1 MKKYCK
7 MVSVSVDNWWVNMNL
22 CRTVFQNIV
31 RQIQPLAN
39 ILSYVFL
46 KTWNSF
52 FWTGVKILIDSKA
65 QLTLLGTEMDYQ
77 TDKLASEFIFNN
89 PNIKGTC
96 GCGESFNVWPIYWD
110 FLWYGLWVWIFLSV
124 LNVIICT
131 CQTGVIRRG
140 KWILSVNRLM
150 GDWMLQVNKCW
161 LWCFVMQMI
170 GFWMSLIFLF
180 WSLFYFYHYVLFNGT
195 WWFVMVKMILNNV
208 VNTAVCFVNWYI
220 YIY

>member
-1 MKKYCK
+1 MY
-7 MVSVSVDNWWVNMNL
+7 
-22 CRTVFQNIV
+22 TI
-31 RQIQPLAN
+31 IY
-39 ILSYVFL
+39 I

-52 FWTGVKILIDSKA
+52 FWTGVRILIDSKA

-110 FLWYGLWVWIFLSV
+110 SLWYGPWVWIFLSV
-124 LNVIICT
+124 LN
-131 CQTGVIRRG
+131 VIRRG
-140 KWILSVNRLM
+140 KWILSVNRLI

-161 LWCFVMQMI
+161 LWCSVMQMI

-180 WSLFYFYHYVLFNGT
+180 WRLFIIFIIMFYSMVLDCLL
-195 WWFVMVKMILNNV
+195 WWKWF
-208 VNTAVCFVNWYI
+208 
-220 YIY
+220 

>member
-1 MKKYCK
+1 MPKRRQNLMKKYCK

-96 GCGESFNVWPIYWD
+96 GCGESFNVWPVYWD
-110 FLWYGLWVWIFLSV
+110 SLWYGLWVWIFLSV

-131 CQTGVIRRG
+131 WLVSLGEESEFSVWIDWWVTGCC
-140 KWILSVNRLM
+140 KWINV
-150 GDWMLQVNKCW
+150 DYDV
-161 LWCFVMQMI
+161 LWCKWLVFE
-170 GFWMSLIFLF
+170 W
-180 WSLFYFYHYVLFNGT
+180 
-195 WWFVMVKMILNNV
+195 
-208 VNTAVCFVNWYI
+208 A
-220 YIY
+220 